1 MSASLPKGTANM
13 AAASKN
19 AVGIQL
25 RTMASAAN
33 SAPIEGSAMLM
44 DEPMNGV
51 KKLANVATTSAGA
64 RIEPSV

>member
-1 MSASLPKGTANM
+1 MSAIRPKGTANI
-13 AAASKN
+13 AAASKK

-33 SAPIEGSAMLM
+33 SAPIEGSAMLT